1 MKRTTALKAL
11 MARRTAAILPGAP
24 NALFAR
30 VAEDAGFEAIYIT
43 GAGIANMY
51 LGAPDIGLT
60 TMTELVSHVDAIADA
75 TNAPLLVDGDTGF
88 GNAINVR
95 RVVRSLERAGA
106 AGIQLEDQDF
116 PKKCGHF
123 SGKAVIP
130 KSEMVQKIRA
140 AVDSRH
146 DGDFQIIARTDAIA
160 IEGIEAA
167 LDRAHAYIEAGAD
180 VTFVEA
186 PRTIE
191 DIRRIPRELPVPQ
204 ILNLVHGGRTPP
216 VEQAEIAEMGYAAVL
231 YANAALQGALHA
243 VAGIMGHLRKSGSLT
258 GITDQLASFESRQN
272 SVSKPFY
279 DELEARYSG
288 GTE

>member
-11 MARRTAAILPGAP
+11 MERRSATILPGAP

-30 VAEDAGFEAIYIT
+30 VAEDAGFEAIYVT
-43 GAGIANMY
+43 GAGVANMF
-51 LGAPDIGLT
+51 LGTPDIGLT
-60 TMTELVSHVDAIADA
+60 TMSELISHVDAIADA

-95 RVVRSLERAGA
+95 RLVRSLERAGA

-123 SGKAVIP
+123 SGKSVI
-130 KSEMVQKIRA
+130 STDEMVQKIRS

-160 IEGIEAA
+160 VEGIEAA
-167 LDRAHAYIEAGAD
+167 LERAHRYIEAGAD

-186 PRTIE
+186 PRTME
-191 DIRRIPRELPVPQ
+191 DICRIPRELPAPQ
-204 ILNLVHGGRTPP
+204 ILNLVHGGRTPQ
-216 VEQAEIAEMGYAAVL
+216 VEQAEIAEIGYAAVL
-231 YANAALQGALHA
+231 YANAALQGALQA
-243 VAGIMGHLRKSGSLT
+243 VTEIMGHLRESGSLT
-258 GITDQLASFESRQN
+258 GITDRLASFEARQN
-272 SVSKPFY
+272 VVKKPFY
-279 DELEARYSG
+279 DDLETRYS
-288 GTE
+288 